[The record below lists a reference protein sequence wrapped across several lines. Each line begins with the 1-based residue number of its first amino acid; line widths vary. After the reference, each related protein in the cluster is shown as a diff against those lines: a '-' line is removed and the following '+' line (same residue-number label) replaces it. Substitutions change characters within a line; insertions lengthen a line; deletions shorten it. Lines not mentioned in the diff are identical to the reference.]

1 MVSNLLNNAI
11 KRTPAQRNIQL
22 EQVQDASQVEICV
35 VDDGV
40 GLEPAALER
49 TFDMFAQID
58 DQKSKAE
65 RGLGIGFALR
75 QLAELHAGSVS
86 ARSEGI
92 GRGCRYS
99 IALVLGGA

>member
-49 TFDMFAQID
+49 TFYMFAQID
-58 DQKSKAE
+58 EKKNRRRKEISE
-65 RGLGIGFALR
+65 
-75 QLAELHAGSVS
+75 S
-86 ARSEGI
+86 ASPSPANWLSCMQDRFRRAARASGVAAVI
-92 GRGCRYS
+92 PSR
-99 IALVLGGA
+99 